1 MFSNVQKL
9 KRLTCMMTLVPF
21 FLLATICHFAYAG
34 PGPSDSLSATV
45 NCFSSDTGCI
55 ASHIR
60 ISNSLMT
67 SDYPKALEHALWAIR
82 LSEQADDYKSM
93 IASYKLAGQVT
104 MYKGLLDLSVKF
116 FTNQYDLAKK
126 RKDDVEAGMAYHNL
140 GAVYLVM
147 QDHRKARKYLNDSY
161 DMLQAGYRKTG
172 QTLPESTLL
181 TYRMNTAITYI
192 YLDEYKGADSML
204 NLSMDI
210 VKNMPEDPAKMMT
223 IHHLWGVLFLKIRQP
238 IKAFEA
244 LTRSRALAIQLNNLP
259 GVAASYI
266 TEGEVFEHSGDTMSA
281 IHSYTSSLGYATQYS
296 GLSDQLIIAEFL
308 YKLYRK
314 RGPSDSMMK
323 YFDMFTDL
331 KARSKNQQAKEDLM
345 RSELM
350 RDYTQMVENLERTQ
364 QPAKE
369 QRVYLWF
376 ASILS
381 LVLAF
386 VMYVR
391 YRNQQRNMRLERMR
405 RDLEERKTE
414 LEQLRFQAELNQQS
428 AALEALKSGLNKQ
441 ELLEELIKGLSPSKH
456 KSTVPGSGN
465 TAKLTSKEQKT
476 KPWEEFEY
484 RFQQLHSGFYDRLN
498 QRFPD
503 LTINE
508 RRLCAFLKLDMTS
521 KEISI
526 ITGQSIGAVNMARI
540 RLRNKLGI
548 THSDT
553 ELFTFLSEL

>member
-1 MFSNVQKL
+1 
-9 KRLTCMMTLVPF
+9 
-21 FLLATICHFAYAG
+21 
-34 PGPSDSLSATV
+34 
-45 NCFSSDTGCI
+45 
-55 ASHIR
+55 
-60 ISNSLMT
+60 
-67 SDYPKALEHALWAIR
+67 
-82 LSEQADDYKSM
+82 
-93 IASYKLAGQVT
+93 
-104 MYKGLLDLSVKF
+104 
-116 FTNQYDLAKK
+116 
-126 RKDDVEAGMAYHNL
+126 
-140 GAVYLVM
+140 
-147 QDHRKARKYLNDSY
+147 
-161 DMLQAGYRKTG
+161 
-172 QTLPESTLL
+172 
-181 TYRMNTAITYI
+181 
-192 YLDEYKGADSML
+192 
-204 NLSMDI
+204 
-210 VKNMPEDPAKMMT
+210 
-223 IHHLWGVLFLKIRQP
+223 
-238 IKAFEA
+238 
-244 LTRSRALAIQLNNLP
+244 
-259 GVAASYI
+259 
-266 TEGEVFEHSGDTMSA
+266 
-281 IHSYTSSLGYATQYS
+281 
-296 GLSDQLIIAEFL
+296 
-308 YKLYRK
+308 
-314 RGPSDSMMK
+314 
-323 YFDMFTDL
+323 
-331 KARSKNQQAKEDLM
+331 
-345 RSELM
+345 M